1 MAEKQTNK
9 ERLKDITDSIERG
22 IQDLFQSDKYAEY
35 LRTMSRF
42 HRYSVN
48 NQMLI
53 YMQKPDAT
61 LVAGFNKW
69 RDQFERN
76 VMKGEKG
83 IKIIAPTPFKKKI
96 EQEKLD
102 PDTKMPML
110 DSDGKVIIEEKE
122 IKIPMYKPVTVFDV
136 SQTDGKPLPQLAS
149 DLSGNVQ
156 NYEVFMEALR
166 RSSPVP
172 IDIKPIHDGS
182 DGFFSL
188 DNQSITIR
196 EGMSEIQTVSA
207 VVHEIA
213 HSKLHNQKKIAEPKD
228 AEKYQEVEIFDVPG
242 LFSNGRIADEDIP
255 KGLFRYDLRGSDDDP
270 GMPVTVENHVVVNHA
285 GSILTAQP
293 LDLGEEGRL
302 TFTEEEGLNFVG
314 GEITAYRFFNEQLKD
329 RNTEEVEA
337 ESISFAVCAYYGIAT
352 GENSFGYIATWSKDK
367 ELKELRASL
376 ETINKTSSELI
387 TDIDRHYGEIMKERE
402 AELAI
407 ETEEKPLEEMNILEM
422 VDYFMD
428 QGMTEEQANDL
439 ANAEWQARDVRQRGN
454 EVVQK
459 EKLDALYAENPI
471 QDEDWFYHH
480 PDRQAF
486 EAVYF
491 NPDSVAGGQYVIMTL
506 PYELISDAV
515 EQTNDTKSFFEFLEQ
530 RASYTEL
537 VDITDDDFRATME
550 SYKNRPADFIGHS
563 EEVRNALI
571 ATVAK
576 EIEDPVLQSPTD
588 EALYLV
594 DDTVYLHVQPTEGG
608 WDYTL
613 YDKESKKLLDGG
625 IIETADIEA
634 SPVSSIAGAVRTEV
648 FAVQGMTPT
657 KVVFEDISILD
668 ELLEAQNAEVK
679 VYTGDDALKNAV
691 SDFVDEIARK
701 VQEEMPVQAPDNGY
715 MPDPSMSIEAMNAY
729 GYMDSDML
737 PLSKERALELFERD
751 VPIYMLY
758 EGNTEAM
765 AFEAEDIVL
774 FSGCFGITREDWDAI
789 KNEVPPMDVDLIRQK
804 REQAF
809 LESAGDTFA
818 IYQLKRNEAT
828 ADLTFMDYAYLEK
841 KGIEP
846 QRDKYELVY
855 TGALTGDGSQIE
867 KLEDLY
873 RTFNIDHPQDFTGH
887 SLSKSDIVALK
898 EAGVVSYHYV
908 DSIGYKELPNFLKS
922 SNYLKTAEMQ
932 MEDDYGMIDGVINN
946 GPKEPAKAVNKTEET
961 KSKKPSVLAKLRK
974 YQDEDRQA
982 TTMHRS
988 AERDL

>member
-1 MAEKQTNK
+1 MAENVKQTNK
-9 ERLKDITDSIERG
+9 DRLKDITDSIERG

-42 HRYSVN
+42 HKYSVN
-48 NQMLI
+48 NTMLI
-53 YMQKPDAT
+53 YMQRPDAT

-69 RDQFERN
+69 RDQFGRN

-96 EQEKLD
+96 EQEKRD
-102 PDTKMPML
+102 PDTNLPML
-110 DSDGKVIIEEKE
+110 DVDGKVIIEEKE

-156 NYEVFMEALR
+156 NYDVFMEALR
-166 RSSPVP
+166 RSAPVP
-172 IDIKPIHDGS
+172 IEIVPIRDGA
-182 DGFFSL
+182 DGYFSL
-188 DNQSITIR
+188 DNQKISIR
-196 EGMSEIQTVSA
+196 EGMSEVQTVSA

-213 HSKLHNQKKIAEPKD
+213 HSKLHNQKKIEEPKD
-228 AEKYQEVEIFDVPG
+228 APKYQEVEIFDVPA
-242 LFSNGRIADEDIP
+242 LFSNGRIALADLPE
-255 KGLFRYDLRGSDDDP
+255 GLYRYDLRGSDYDP
-270 GMPVTVENHVVVNHA
+270 GMPVTVEQNVAVNHA
-285 GSILTAQP
+285 GAIITAKP
-293 LDLGEEGRL
+293 LDLGEDGRL
-302 TFTEEEGLNFVG
+302 YLTEEEGLNFVG
-314 GEITAYRFFNEQLKD
+314 GEISMQRFFNEQQKD

-387 TDIDRHYGEIMKERE
+387 IDIDRHYAEIMKERE
-402 AELAI
+402 AEMAI

-422 VDYFMD
+422 VDYFME

-454 EVVQK
+454 DVVQK

-471 QDEDWFYHH
+471 GSDDWFYHH
-480 PDRQAF
+480 PDTMTF

-491 NPDSVAGGQYVIMTL
+491 NPDSNAGGQYVIMTL

-515 EQTNDTKSFFEFLEQ
+515 EQTNDRESFFEFLEE
-530 RASYTEL
+530 RASHTEL
-537 VDITDDDFRATME
+537 VDITDEDFRATME
-550 SYKNRPADFIGHS
+550 SYKNRPADFIGRS
-563 EEVRNALI
+563 DGVMTSLI
-571 ATVAK
+571 TTVAK
-576 EIEDPVLQSPTD
+576 EVVDDPVLSS
-588 EALYLV
+588 Y
-594 DDTVYLHVQPTEGG
+594 
-608 WDYTL
+608 
-613 YDKESKKLLDGG
+613 
-625 IIETADIEA
+625 IEETT
-634 SPVSSIAGAVRTEV
+634 G
-648 FAVQGMTPT
+648 
-657 KVVFEDISILD
+657 EDS
-668 ELLEAQNAEVK
+668 
-679 VYTGDDALKNAV
+679 LKNAMGD
-691 SDFVDEIARK
+691 SIDEIARK
-701 VQEEMPVQAPDNGY
+701 VQEEEPVQAPDNGY

-758 EGNTEAM
+758 DGNTEAM

-789 KNEVPPMDVDLIRQK
+789 KDQIPPMDMETVRQK

-809 LESAGDTFA
+809 HESPSDTYA
-818 IYQLKRNEAT
+818 IYQLKRDPST
-828 ADLTFMDYAYLEK
+828 AELSFMNSEWLQAH
-841 KGIEP
+841 GIEP
-846 QRDKYELVY
+846 KYENYELIY
-855 TGALTGDGSQIE
+855 TGALTQDGSQID

-873 RTFNIDHPQDFTGH
+873 RIFNIEHPQDFTGH
-887 SLSKSDIVALK
+887 SLSISDIVALK
-898 EAGVVSYHYV
+898 QAGVVSYHYV
-908 DSIGYKELPNFLKS
+908 DSIGYKELTNFRNTANHLK
-922 SNYLKTAEMQ
+922 NAEMQ

-946 GPKEPAKAVNKTEET
+946 APKEPVKAPAPKKEET
-961 KSKKPSVLAKLRK
+961 KTKKPSVLAKLRQ
-974 YQDEDRQA
+974 YQEEDRKA
-982 TTMHRS
+982 TTQHRS